1 MGYDLLRSIY
11 YTFLA
16 RFALEI
22 YPEQHQP
29 LRRQTYW
36 HSWLSFDNEPLQSFL
51 ARLIFELK
59 LLDSSNISQEN
70 LRSRLLEAKP

>member
-1 MGYDLLRSIY
+1 
-11 YTFLA
+11 
-16 RFALEI
+16 
-22 YPEQHQP
+22 
-29 LRRQTYW
+29 
-36 HSWLSFDNEPLQSFL
+36 L